1 MRGRAERRDAVEEF
15 VEREYN
21 QRDSLERDPVTPTA
35 NTVYLRVKNTE
46 VKSLLGSKY
55 AVPQGFVGLVK
66 DRKGGSKVMLPGEET
81 SGEFTAHLVRDRDV
95 RLPFTAQK
103 AGTKDGFEAEA
114 DFELSVV
121 PDVTRK
127 DSLEAFIERT
137 ADGKRHVDWTLLK
150 AELHKRI
157 AEALRVALKEVDAEK
172 LSDEQTLDQ
181 VRAKVIDHCRAEL
194 AAHGISEAGIEI
206 ARIRSKDFDT
216 HRKEASE
223 DERKVER
230 SRAEQ
235 NVQAAI
241 LRDQLGQELSR
252 KELEEFLASAR
263 HEGLI
268 KEHERKI
275 ADIERK
281 SELDRLEAEYR
292 EHKQSLE
299 QALRKVVTE
308 HHLELDGIMLDRH
321 VAVVK
326 KLRDELS
333 EDRLEVYINMIQ
345 DEKIKADLLDR
356 LIQRSMT
363 PEQLSAIAEI
373 EAQRTKQ
380 AEVRVSQPRL
390 DPIREEQ
397 TPEQVAAEGEESSD
411 VTLSDGT
418 QEHRREV
425 EVDDDDI
432 AREAAERMN
441 EALGTALSEAV
452 TKAAIESTDVTEEL
466 EDDVE
471 IEHTPKQEQKS
482 EAETDKGAEVEA
494 LALVASGR
502 RVFAIDPLTQRNL
515 DLTHMSL
522 DYSAGRLGSLRSVR
536 ICGEGDDRLVL
547 AGARN
552 GVYTTLVRHQKAH
565 REFPIGDNVDATTG
579 INAAVVYRGYIY
591 ATHSE
596 FGLLRWPM
604 LQPYS
609 NAVRVMPDLTSK
621 YTTTRNLQVFDDR
634 LLFANGPVVLLLEAD
649 GESRST
655 LRVAARYR
663 GTRHEVTALA
673 ADDSYVLV
681 ADTAGD
687 VYVWDPKKDDTPVLA
702 FYAGRSISD
711 LSASELPG
719 NRRSLLV
726 AMKRPIV
733 PMLFRDGA
741 KALEFTAPEPVR
753 SCAAYGGIIVGLSRD
768 RMRLFA
774 WHENRPD
781 WPAWQFQF
789 VEPVLDARLVAPGLL
804 SRDGKVPTRLP
815 EPGPKAPPGYGFY

>member
-1 MRGRAERRDAVEEF
+1 MEEF
-15 VEREYN
+15 VEREYS

-35 NTVYLRVKNTE
+35 NTVYLRVKNSE

-55 AVPQGFVGLVK
+55 AIPQGFVGLVK
-66 DRKGGSKVMLPGEET
+66 DRKGSSKVMMPGEET

-95 RLPFTAQK
+95 RIPFTAQK
-103 AGTKDGFEAEA
+103 ADTKDGFDAEA

-172 LSDEQTLDQ
+172 LSDEQTLEA
-181 VRAKVIDHCRAEL
+181 VRAKVVDHCRAEL
-194 AAHGISEAGIEI
+194 AAHGIAETGIEI
-206 ARIRSKDFDT
+206 SRIRSKGFDK
-216 HRKEASE
+216 HKQESAKG
-223 DERKVER
+223 EREVER

-235 NVQAAI
+235 SVQAAM

-252 KELEEFLASAR
+252 QELEDFLASAR

-268 KEHERKI
+268 KQHERER
-275 ADIERK
+275 AGLERK

-299 QALRKVVTE
+299 QALRKLVTE
-308 HHLELDGIMLDRH
+308 HHLELDGLMLDRH
-321 VAVVK
+321 VEVVK
-326 KLRDELS
+326 KLKDELS
-333 EDRLEVYINMIQ
+333 DDRLEVYINMIQ
-345 DEKIKADLLDR
+345 NEKIKADLLDR
-356 LIQRSMT
+356 LIQRSMS

-373 EAQRTKQ
+373 EAQRVKQ

-390 DPIREEQ
+390 DPIRDEQ
-397 TPEQVAAEGEESSD
+397 TEEQVAAEREESSD
-411 VTLSDGT
+411 VPFSDGT
-418 QEHRREV
+418 QDNRREV
-425 EVDDDDI
+425 EVDEDDV
-432 AREAAERMN
+432 ARQAADSMN

-452 TKAAIESTDVTEEL
+452 ANIYTQDEETADQTDIESIEFEDEETP
-466 EDDVE
+466 EVE
-471 IEHTPKQEQKS
+471 ADSST
-482 EAETDKGAEVEA
+482 EVEA

-502 RVFAIDPLTQRNL
+502 RVYAIDPLTQRNL
-515 DLTHMSL
+515 QHTHVSL
-522 DYSAGRLGSLRSVR
+522 DYSSGRLGSLRSVR
-536 ICGEGDDRLVL
+536 VCGEGDERVVL

-565 REFPIGDNVDATTG
+565 REYPIGDNVDAKTG

-596 FGLLRWPM
+596 FGLLRWPV

-609 NAVRVMPDLTSK
+609 TAVRVMPDLTSK
-621 YTTTRNLQVFDDR
+621 FTTTRNLQIFDGR

-687 VYVWDPKKDDTPVLA
+687 VYVWDPKKEETPVLA

-711 LSASELPG
+711 LSAAELPG
-719 NRRSLLV
+719 GRRSLLV
-726 AMKRPIV
+726 AMKRPVV

-741 KALEFTAPEPVR
+741 KALDFTAPEPVR
-753 SCAAYGGIIVGLSRD
+753 SCAAHGGIVIGLSRD

-774 WHENRPD
+774 WRENRPD

-804 SRDGKVPTRLP
+804 TRDGKAPKPLP
-815 EPGPKAPPGYGFY
+815 EVGPKSPPGYGPY